1 MLAIKKT
8 YVEIMH
14 ALAATPLFAQLE
26 GESRASAPYG
36 WRRWA
41 ASLLAIY
48 NSEKMVQ
55 LDLPWW
61 NVAATREIATFL
73 SARPNARVFEYG
85 AGASTAWLAKRAGTV
100 ISVEHDGSWHAKF
113 GPILAAFDNVEL
125 LHRPIDA
132 DPRNYVNAIE
142 GRGNFDLIVVDGR
155 RRADCLAAAR
165 AHLAPGGMILFD
177 DSGRKR
183 YRPAIE
189 TSGLVENHHFGR
201 SYCVPYPDHTS
212 ILHARS

>member
-14 ALAATPLFAQLE
+14 ALAATPMLAQLE
-26 GESRASAPYG
+26 NRFCDSAPYG

-41 ASLLAIY
+41 ASLFAIY
-48 NSEKMVQ
+48 NSEHMVR

-61 NVAATREIATFL
+61 NVAATREIAAFL
-73 SARPNARVFEYG
+73 STRPHARVFEYG
-85 AGASTAWLAKRAGTV
+85 AGASTAWLAKRAGAV
-100 ISVEHDGSWHAKF
+100 ISVEHDRSWYDKF
-113 GPILAAFDNVEL
+113 GPILAAFDTVDL

-132 DPRNYVNAIE
+132 DPRNYVDAIA
-142 GRGNFDLIVVDGR
+142 GRGVFDLIVVDGR

-165 AHLAPGGMILFD
+165 AHLAPGGLIVFD

-183 YRPAIE
+183 YRAAIE
-189 TSGLVENHHFGR
+189 NSGLVEHHHFGR